1 MSVAVSVKCALVSNA
16 AQVCMRA
23 CMRACVRAS
32 SLCMCAMQLRKL
44 DQRLDL
50 MRGATR
56 KCGGVYMYANQQGC
70 DGNRLYYDGCA
81 CIASNGEFIAQ
92 VRVQGVREGS
102 GLARRCLGEYYGGR
116 VGVCMVAVSK
126 GLMEIASTTMAAPA
140 LHPTSSS

>member
-1 MSVAVSVKCALVSNA
+1 MQWSTQKKITSDVLVLLVVTCRRDNTCAE
-16 AQVCMRA
+16 MRNY
-23 CMRACVRAS
+23 CYIV
-32 SLCMCAMQLRKL
+32 MQLRKL

-92 VRVQGVREGS
+92 VS
-102 GLARRCLGEYYGGR
+102 
-116 VGVCMVAVSK
+116 
-126 GLMEIASTTMAAPA
+126 PA
-140 LHPTSSS
+140 LLKLTYRH

>member
-1 MSVAVSVKCALVSNA
+1 MAGPESVICALPLMSKHVCNA
-16 AQVCMRA
+16 AMLKMDQR
-23 CMRACVRAS
+23 
-32 SLCMCAMQLRKL
+32 LCMLVSGLCLCAMQLRKL

-92 VRVQGVREGS
+92 VRIQ
-102 GLARRCLGEYYGGR
+102 
-116 VGVCMVAVSK
+116 
-126 GLMEIASTTMAAPA
+126 
-140 LHPTSSS
+140 